1 MCLKT
6 HPMIAPRSAAEI
18 RKIVE
23 THAHIYGDARALPG
37 VLLRHAGVPTAVTK
51 AVVTQAPFPECAE
64 TVAEHHGAFIAAA
77 SEEDLVDLILRR
89 AISETRHVDFEVWGR
104 RLDARVAEA
113 LGVPTGTVQGE
124 LDAGTCEEGGLARL
138 SAAVAAAYART
149 QASFPEP

>member
-23 THAHIYGDARALPG
+23 TQAHISGDARALPG
-37 VLLRHAGVPTAVTK
+37 VLLRHAGVSTAVTK
-51 AVVTQAPFPECAE
+51 AILAKTPFPECAE
-64 TVAEHHGAFIAAA
+64 AVAEHHAAFIDAA

-89 AISETRHVDFEVWGR
+89 AISETRHVDFEVWGW
-104 RLDARVAEA
+104 RLDARVSEV
-113 LGVPTGTVQGE
+113 LGVPAGPVQSE

-138 SAAVAAAYART
+138 SAAVVSAYALT
-149 QASFPEP
+149 QAGTPEP